1 MKTNKFLTG
10 ALFCVLVA
18 GLVACNSNNP
28 TGGTTTA
35 TQDFDLVKVCNS
47 CSGKSL
53 AEVQEIMKPYG
64 LTSTLN
70 EDDDFEKNLY
80 YISYGE
86 NNIPSVQFGYG
97 FVNGLCMFAYGMQT
111 FESRE
116 EGRKAY
122 FDNYFP
128 AVYHRTIDRLASDI
142 TTYDRELIGDWSSEL
157 ELYMYAWDGDPGD
170 YYYNADDRYDIQ
182 MFRGGSRDGSI
193 DGIGWIYCNR
203 NSCFSHVDEGEDY
216 TIVPWTTEQLF
227 SQIKKD
233 ADKNIA
239 FCKEKSVLQ
248 EKEHEEYYYNIG
260 FGGETIGGWS
270 ELLDFQVGCVDAYT
284 DLYIDNV
291 FSICYNVI
299 IVSSSAEAPLKN
311 SQSGKRHAPRLSL
324 GRK

>member
-1 MKTNKFLTG
+1 MKTNKFLTS
-10 ALFCVLVA
+10 ALFCALVA

-28 TGGTTTA
+28 TGGTTA

-64 LTSTLN
+64 LTSTLD
-70 EDDDFEKNLY
+70 EGDDFDKYLY
-80 YISYGE
+80 YIRYGK
-86 NNIPSVQFGYG
+86 NNIPIVQFVYI
-97 FVNGLCMFAYGMQT
+97 FENGLCRVAEGIQT

-128 AVYHRTIDRLASDI
+128 AEYHRTIDRLASDI
-142 TTYDRELIGDWSSEL
+142 TTYDREQINDWSSGL
-157 ELYMYAWDGDPGD
+157 YLYMWAWDGDPD
-170 YYYNADDRYDIQ
+170 PYYDHDDDEYDIQ
-182 MFRGGSRDGSI
+182 MFDGDGSI

-203 NSCFSHVDEGEDY
+203 NDCFSNFGDDY

-248 EKEHEEYYYNIG
+248 EKEHEQYRYEIFSNTD
-260 FGGETIGGWS
+260 ETIGWDKG
-270 ELLDFQVGCVDAYT
+270 LYFQDGCFDEYT
-284 DLYIDNV
+284 ELYIDNV
-291 FSICYNVI
+291 YSILYVDIYNFDAR
-299 IVSSSAEAPLKN
+299 SSSAETPLKN
-311 SQSGKRHAPRLSL
+311 SQSGKRHAPHFSSF
-324 GRK
+324 RK